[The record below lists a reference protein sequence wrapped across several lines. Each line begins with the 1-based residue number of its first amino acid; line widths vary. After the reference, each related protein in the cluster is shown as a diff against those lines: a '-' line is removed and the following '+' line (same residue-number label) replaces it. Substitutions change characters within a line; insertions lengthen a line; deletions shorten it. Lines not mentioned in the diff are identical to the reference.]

1 MKKNF
6 DNNKYFN
13 IQRSRILNDL
23 KSDMRYYMEI
33 GGKLIDDQHATRV
46 LYGFDPN
53 IKIKVIDSLNIDY
66 EVVICLSSTSIL
78 KKKKRKDNKKTY
90 IDEVYYLV
98 EYFQNKNK
106 KVNVAITKYY
116 ENIKVDK
123 VIHDFTKKGINIF
136 KFYLDDNYPLN
147 VDEVVSDSG
156 LGRNDFIPC
165 NSNLV
170 LVIAPGP
177 NSGKCAV
184 AISQIYNERRKGVN
198 VSYRKYETF
207 LIPSLSINN
216 PINLAC
222 SMAMCDVRGDDCI
235 DVGYLKKFGEIHVID
250 ERDKQ
255 AFEIL
260 KKILPQS
267 ELSIKT
273 SMSEFF
279 LNSTLDGIVNIDICQ
294 KHAKREIIRRYKEYL
309 NLFRLNKMSQIEFD
323 EACRIYQLIQHD
335 IAYSDEET
343 KELLKEFIE
352 FWGYEC
358 QSTVAMEEM
367 GELIQAL
374 CKYKREDYEEKY
386 IDNILEEIADV
397 HNMID
402 QLELYFGYD
411 TIRKIRCQK
420 LDKAKKYLKIEKE
433 EQNEK

>member
-23 KSDMRYYMEI
+23 KPDMRYYMEI

-184 AISQIYNERRKGVN
+184 AISQIYNERRNGVN

-250 ERDKQ
+250 ERDKH

-279 LNSTLDGIVNIDICQ
+279 LNSTLDGIVNIDTCQ
-294 KHAKREIIRRYKEYL
+294 KHAKREIIRRYKEYV

-335 IAYSDEET
+335 ITYSDEET